1 MALIYVYN
9 GVGKDCDIY
18 NNDGKICDIVK
29 GIDLEKSLI
38 ISKGEKLKADYVAKK
53 DDVIFIRRLPK
64 DPVTAIVVGGAA
76 ILGFCAFGTALEQK
90 DKNDKMQAEMDKQ
103 AAAAKAAAE
112 TRAKLPFVKGSK
124 NQIATGNTLP
134 FIIGKTLMTPYL
146 LSSPFY
152 TFGGA
157 NGSKSYYNAV
167 LEIGYAK
174 TAINKISLGTTD
186 LKSWADGK
194 LSGTATI
201 AEGTYGDSENRVEII
216 QNGSFTL
223 DSRFNEKWVSNE
235 LNTEIPHR
243 YFDGSDADEGKEI
256 QEEWEAGVVENLPEH
271 AMQVEVVVLLDGC
284 RKYDDGWK
292 NQDITLT
299 VEYCTDASNPVW
311 ERFSK
316 GFNQNGTYSNTFSY
330 RTKKQM
336 RFVATQTFTAE
347 QAFGSNMAVRV
358 KRTTAKAESNA
369 NDTIY
374 LLAVQTKCYD
384 AKKSSKSALVA
395 AKPLEDNLAGKCTRI
410 ALRMIANTN
419 TKDIL
424 DAFNVTCT
432 SYARTWNGTS
442 WSTEKTPTRN
452 LASWVLEILTSD
464 THSPSKYEDS
474 ELDLDSFGAFY
485 EYCKSNNFYAD
496 GAILDGTTKKNT
508 IETLLQNA
516 NAALVYDPST
526 GKIEVVIDSARSYA
540 VALLNSDNII
550 SFQMSKEF
558 KRQTDGRR
566 CTYLNSDAEY
576 SSDTETF
583 MRDDGDYDPAT
594 DTLTKLSRDYI
605 TTHDHIYKYAW
616 REMAAESAQPRTMT
630 VNVGPVGA
638 YYPIFDCV
646 DVQHKALAIGLGST
660 TIKSAE
666 YLGGVLS
673 KINLDGFV
681 DFPTDSACGIIVNAC
696 AGTERGVLYLKVSNA
711 EDTVRTHTLKV
722 TSPVSI
728 SDSVLPGHGDTISFG
743 RLDTDGE
750 FTQIRSRMKIMD
762 AEPNG
767 RNYILTLK
775 DYVPEMYKY
784 GTIPAYT
791 SNVTNRPNKTGGT
804 TDQSN
809 ILDGVIKAAEQAAK
823 AGGSDAAQEAVN
835 AMTHGNHFTNVHKID
850 FDGTSIDAILAKID
864 EVLKTANSMTE
875 IKDEDMTVVMDDA
888 NMNISTLQQTATE
901 ISASVAKKADKS
913 ELEDAKTNI
922 STLKQTATEITATVA
937 TKADQSALDTANT
950 NISKLQSTVSIQSS
964 YVGAMV
970 RGGGKEG
977 HMSLSLELPVVID
990 SDTRAKMVKKSSESA
1005 VAAVYEQ
1012 LADASGT
1019 AIKGSYAIKANA
1031 DPEAAVKPL
1040 WDACV
1045 KGGLLASQIEL
1056 TADQIKVA
1064 VGELNIDAKQVV
1076 FNNGGTSTSI
1086 IDGGKIKTDL
1096 IDVDSLFAQ
1105 NIVIGSQGS
1114 VCSKDYSSEN
1124 DRGFKISGN
1133 GDAEFSQIMIKG
1145 NSVFKGDIDSG
1156 PLMLNSINPS
1166 NSKDEVIYEVG
1177 ASTKPLM
1184 DRIIAGESGYFA
1196 CSGSYK
1202 GVNFVYYKLTKY
1214 EFKGMYSGYIT
1225 LYKKGLIRIPT
1236 DEDSASSHPGIALGE
1251 KWVNATKYYT
1261 FLNKL
1266 ILTTYNPTGKT
1277 FKLKDLPTSAPT
1289 EAGYVWVDS
1298 EGYLRLTT

>member
-18 NNDGKICDIVK
+18 NNDGKICNIVK

-38 ISKGEKLKADYVAKK
+38 ISKGEKLKADYVAQK

-134 FIIGKTLMTPYL
+134 FIVGKTLMTPYL

-311 ERFSK
+311 KSFSK

-336 RFVATQTFTAE
+336 RFVATQTFTAA
-347 QAFGSNMAVRV
+347 QAFGSNMAVRLR
-358 KRTTAKAESNA
+358 RTTPKAESNA

-384 AKKSSKSALVA
+384 AKKSNKSALVA

-419 TKDIL
+419 TKDNL

-432 SYARTWNGTS
+432 AYARTWNGS
-442 WSTEKTPTRN
+442 AWSTEKTPTRN

-464 THSPSKYEDS
+464 THAPSKYEDS

-485 EYCKSNNFYAD
+485 EYCKSNEFYAD

-566 CTYLNSDAEY
+566 CTYLNSNAEY

-583 MRDDGDYDPAT
+583 MRDGGDYDPAT

-605 TTHDHIYKYAW
+605 TTHDHIFKYAW

-666 YLGGVLS
+666 YSGGVLS

-711 EDTVRTHTLKV
+711 EDTARTHTLKV

-791 SNVTNRPNKTGGT
+791 SNVTNRPNKAGGT

-809 ILDGVIKAAEQAAK
+809 ILDGVIKAAEQAAEK

-850 FDGTSIDAILAKID
+850 FDGTSIDAILAKVD
-864 EVLKTANSMTE
+864 EALKTANSMTE
-875 IKDEDMTVVMDDA
+875 IKDEDMTVVMDEA
-888 NMNISTLQQTATE
+888 NTNISTLTQTATE
-901 ISASVAKKADKS
+901 ISATVAK
-913 ELEDAKTNI
+913 
-922 STLKQTATEITATVA
+922 
-937 TKADQSALDTANT
+937 KADQSALDDANT
-950 NISKLQSTVSIQSS
+950 NISTLQSTVSVQSS

-970 RGGGKEG
+970 KGGGAAG

-990 SDTRAKMVKKSSESA
+990 STTRDKMVELSSETV
-1005 VAAVYEQ
+1005 VAAVYAQ

-1019 AIKGSYAIKANA
+1019 AIKGSYAIKENVAE
-1031 DPEAAVKPL
+1031 DSVKAL

-1056 TADQIKVA
+1056 TADQIK
-1064 VGELNIDAKQVV
+1064 
-1076 FNNGGTSTSI
+1076 
-1086 IDGGKIKTDL
+1086 IDGGTAADITAQKIFLNGKVQADYIEVDTLAARIMEVSNL
-1096 IDVDSLFAQ
+1096 IVKSTLTLGDGTTNGVIKSNNYTSRDS
-1105 NIVIGSQGS
+1105 
-1114 VCSKDYSSEN
+1114 
-1124 DRGFKISGN
+1124 GFKIDGN
-1133 GDAEFSQIMIKG
+1133 TGNAEFNNANINGFLRSNNTSFQPIAMVNLGYNNGAIQLYNNKNVYSVSRSEKG
-1145 NSVFKGDIDSG
+1145 VYLVTLSKPVRLKTHTYGDNHQYIDVFALGNAHDTFVSG
-1156 PLMLNSINPS
+1156 FQNVIIPTINWVRNYVDGRLTVVDGYAIVS
-1166 NSKDEVIYEVG
+1166 YFV
-1177 ASTKPLM
+1177 L
-1184 DRIIAGESGYFA
+1184 YFA
-1196 CSGSYK
+1196 DNNTDSYEDPISAQIFFF
-1202 GVNFVYYKLTKY
+1202 GT
-1214 EFKGMYSGYIT
+1214 E
-1225 LYKKGLIRIPT
+1225 T
-1236 DEDSASSHPGIALGE
+1236 D
-1251 KWVNATKYYT
+1251 
-1261 FLNKL
+1261 
-1266 ILTTYNPTGKT
+1266 
-1277 FKLKDLPTSAPT
+1277 
-1289 EAGYVWVDS
+1289 
-1298 EGYLRLTT
+1298 

>member
-566 CTYLNSDAEY
+566 CTYLNSNAEY

-583 MRDDGDYDPAT
+583 MRDGGDYDPAT

-605 TTHDHIYKYAW
+605 TTHDHIFKYAW

-666 YLGGVLS
+666 YSGGVLS

-711 EDTVRTHTLKV
+711 EDTARTHTLKV

-823 AGGSDAAQEAVN
+823 NGGSDAAQEAVN
-835 AMTHGNHFTNVHKID
+835 AMTHGTHFTNVHKID

-864 EVLKTANSMTE
+864 EALKTANSMTE
-875 IKDEDMTVVMDDA
+875 IKDEYMTVVMDDA
-888 NMNISTLQQTATE
+888 KTNISTLKQTATE

-922 STLKQTATEITATVA
+922 STL
-937 TKADQSALDTANT
+937 
-950 NISKLQSTVSIQSS
+950 QSTVSVQSS
-964 YVGAMV
+964 CVGAMV
-970 RGGGKEG
+970 RGGGAEG

-990 SDTRAKMVKKSSESA
+990 SDTRAKMVKISSETV
-1005 VAAVYEQ
+1005 VAAVYAQ
-1012 LADASGT
+1012 LSDASGT
-1019 AIKGSYAIKANA
+1019 AIKGSYAIKKNVAE
-1031 DPEAAVKPL
+1031 DSVKAL

-1056 TADQIKVA
+1056 TAAQIKVA
-1064 VGELNIDAKQVV
+1064 VKSLNIDAEKVV

-1086 IDGGKIKTDL
+1086 IEGGKIKTDL
-1096 IDVDSLFAQ
+1096 IDADSLFAQ

-1114 VCSKDYSSEN
+1114 VQSFNYNESLA
-1124 DRGFKISGN
+1124 GFKIDGN
-1133 GDAEFSQIMIKG
+1133 GSSEFNNVKAVNGIFTNIDIDG
-1145 NSVFKGDIDSG
+1145 NSTFRG
-1156 PLMLNSINPS
+1156 SIVS
-1166 NSKDEVIYEVG
+1166 E
-1177 ASTKPLM
+1177 T
-1184 DRIIAGESGYFA
+1184 IIASNATPEGDTNIKNYVSTTYVWAIASEYIVGTHGSMLISKQGYFGGVYFSKFNITKSL
-1196 CSGSYK
+1196 SGRLYRAEIIFYNGSTEIGRIDGYYNNIAGTYK
-1202 GVNFVYYKLTKY
+1202 GTIGKKLQI
-1214 EFKGMYSGYIT
+1214 GIT
-1225 LYKKGLIRIPT
+1225 ATGATLKFMNIPT
-1236 DEDSASSHPGIALGE
+1236 AAPS
-1251 KWVNATKYYT
+1251 VN
-1261 FLNKL
+1261 N
-1266 ILTTYNPTGKT
+1266 
-1277 FKLKDLPTSAPT
+1277 
-1289 EAGYVWVDS
+1289 YVWVDS
-1298 EGYLRLTT
+1298 DGFLRLS

>member
-18 NNDGKICDIVK
+18 NNDGKICNIVK

-90 DKNDKMQAEMDKQ
+90 NKNDKMQAEMDKQ

-201 AEGTYGDSENRVEII
+201 AEGTYGDSETRVEII

-419 TKDIL
+419 TKDNL

-464 THSPSKYEDS
+464 THLPSKYEDS

-566 CTYLNSDAEY
+566 CTYLNSNAEY
-576 SSDTETF
+576 SSDTKTF
-583 MRDDGDYDPAT
+583 MRDGGDYDPAT

-605 TTHDHIYKYAW
+605 TTQDHIFKYAW

-666 YLGGVLS
+666 YSGGVLS

-711 EDTVRTHTLKV
+711 EDTARTHTLKV

-823 AGGSDAAQEAVN
+823 TGGSDAAQEAVN

-850 FDGTSIDAILAKID
+850 FDGTSIDTILAKID

-888 NMNISTLQQTATE
+888 NMNISTL
-901 ISASVAKKADKS
+901 
-913 ELEDAKTNI
+913 
-922 STLKQTATEITATVA
+922 KQTATEILATVA
-937 TKADQSALDTANT
+937 TKADKLELKEANA
-950 NISKLQSTVSIQSS
+950 NISTLQSTVSIQSS

-970 RGGGKEG
+970 RGGGAEG

-990 SDTRAKMVKKSSESA
+990 SDTRKKMVAISSETV
-1005 VAAVYEQ
+1005 VAAVYAQ
-1012 LADASGT
+1012 LVDASGT
-1019 AIKGSYAIKANA
+1019 AIKGSYAIKA
-1031 DPEAAVKPL
+1031 DPAEESLKAL
-1040 WDACV
+1040 WNACV

-1056 TADQIKVA
+1056 
-1064 VGELNIDAKQVV
+1064 DAKQVV
-1076 FNNGGTSTSI
+1076 FSNNGTSTSI
-1086 IDGGKIKTDL
+1086 IEGGKIKTDL
-1096 IDVDSLFAQ
+1096 IDVKEIFSKEITLKSDGVIKSEVFN
-1105 NIVIGSQGS
+1105 NIQGFELS
-1114 VCSKDYSSEN
+1114 ADGVFECY
-1124 DRGFKISGN
+1124 N
-1133 GDAEFSQIMIKG
+1133 GKFNGA
-1145 NSVFKGDIDSG
+1145 IDSG
-1156 PLMLNSINPS
+1156 PLKLS
-1166 NSKDEVIYEVG
+1166 SKVSSTLTLAYSTGKLIQEIYEEL
-1177 ASTKPLM
+1177 S
-1184 DRIIAGESGYFA
+1184 
-1196 CSGSYK
+1196 
-1202 GVNFVYYKLTKY
+1202 
-1214 EFKGMYSGYIT
+1214 
-1225 LYKKGLIRIPT
+1225 KKGLRDALYQCTGTYNNTKFSTIEISTSGNISSTTYERIYNIKQYKGLGYTDYSYKVDIYKKETYYSKKYSLKLGDTTITGTNNSTIYTYVRTESKGSRQKPTATSIPT
-1236 DEDSASSHPGIALGE
+1236 NTINKTGTLSANLNIVIDSSGQ
-1251 KWVNATKYYT
+1251 T
-1261 FLNKL
+1261 FRL
-1266 ILTTYNPTGKT
+1266 INLPLEAFSGAPTGT
-1277 FKLKDLPTSAPT
+1277 VYIENGFLKIIQ
-1289 EAGYVWVDS
+1289 
-1298 EGYLRLTT
+1298 